1 MKGMNFWWI
10 GYSTWMTEWWWNEMS
25 FWFKGFALIQKIL
38 SFHPHSVISSSFL
51 SDETDGN
58 EVKMSRMTIEWNLF
72 IVIFIPWHSNMFS
85 NDWGMTEWGRMMVF
99 LKVNKKTEFWDTS
112 HSGIIPSFQPHSS
125 ELLKNG
131 KIYKKGMMLKWQ
143 KWPLN
148 DLIWCCL
155 FKRDSTILNHSDP
168 IPVIPDSF
176 WQ

>member
-25 FWFKGFALIQKIL
+25 FWFKGFAFIQKIL

-58 EVKMSRMTIEWNLF
+58 EVKMSRMTIEWNLS

-155 FKRDSTILNHSDP
+155 FKRDSTILNHSED
-168 IPVIPDSF
+168 IPVIWASF
-176 WQ
+176 LI